1 MSNPSK
7 SFDPRLEYVDCMIAA
22 THNEQHNLWSTHA
35 AESSYRPA
43 FATIPVDWAEDGL
56 GKVAQIGELGG
67 FPICVSWSFA
77 VVGGAVLCF
86 YEATSRVVD
95 HDVVRAWADSICTTH
110 TNATNFHNRP
120 QPREATRNV
129 ARYLSACD
137 IMRAE
142 MRDRMMAEM
151 AKPPVQPDHDDQR
164 LAAIG
169 IPEIGDGQL
178 SERLAMVVPVD
189 SDTLRR
195 IVVPDLRR
203 VAFTWDPVFGDVF
216 EGLVPA
222 KIVKTLHTFGAPSF
236 FKPSIA
242 EVLAQAPS
250 DLHEYVAFS
259 LCGPE
264 SVDDMNRF
272 PACTKAGFH
281 VAEVTYYRKAAP

>member
-195 IVVPDLRR
+195 IV
-203 VAFTWDPVFGDVF
+203 
-216 EGLVPA
+216 
-222 KIVKTLHTFGAPSF
+222 KTLHTFGAPSF